1 MKKYNDAT
9 ETLSSIVDI
18 NETSSDFVKVQ
29 SKFTNSKGNKFEF
42 DK

>member
-1 MKKYNDAT
+1 MKRPNDAT

-18 NETSSDFVKVQ
+18 NESSSDFVKVQ
-29 SKFTNSKGNKFEF
+29 SKFVNTKEIKHEI